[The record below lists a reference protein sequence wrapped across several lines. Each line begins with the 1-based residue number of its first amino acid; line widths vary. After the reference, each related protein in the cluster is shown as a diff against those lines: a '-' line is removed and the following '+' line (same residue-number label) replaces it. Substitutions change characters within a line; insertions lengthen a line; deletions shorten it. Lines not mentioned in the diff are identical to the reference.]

1 MEKKKKY
8 AHSVVSSVQMPGV
21 TYGGIGNGIVS
32 WLYPVVYGSYAG
44 GGVIEGSVTQTGSNV
59 ETASQE
65 LAEKAG
71 EPAEGT
77 TGSSVGGT
85 AAY

>member
-1 MEKKKKY
+1 MKKKQY
-8 AHSVVSSVQMPGV
+8 AHPAISSVQMPGV
-21 TYGGIGNGIVS
+21 TYGGVGNGIVS
-32 WLYPVVYGSYAG
+32 WLYPVVAGSYGG
-44 GGVIEGSVTQTGSNV
+44 GGVVDGSVTQTGSTV
-59 ETASQE
+59 EAASQE